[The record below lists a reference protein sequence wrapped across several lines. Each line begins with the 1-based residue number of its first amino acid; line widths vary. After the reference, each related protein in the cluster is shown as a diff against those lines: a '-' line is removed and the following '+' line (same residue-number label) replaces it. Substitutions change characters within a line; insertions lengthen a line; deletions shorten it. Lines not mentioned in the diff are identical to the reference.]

1 MSLPILEV
9 RHLALVTEI
18 AGTGSVT
25 RAAERLHLT
34 QSALSHQLR
43 EIESRLT
50 TPLFLRL
57 GRRMVLTPAGERVLA
72 SARRVLDELAR
83 AEDDLRLMSAP
94 GTGVLRLCTQC
105 NTGYHWLP
113 PLLETFQRTYPG
125 VEVQI
130 VVAATDRPVE
140 ALLEGQIDL
149 AFLTDRIDDDARLV
163 VRPVFKD
170 ELVAVVP
177 PSHPFAR
184 RAFIEPA
191 ELGGTH
197 LVLYNHDRRSS
208 DVFRYV
214 LTPAGVEPARVSR
227 VPLTEAILELVK
239 AGQGIGV
246 MARWAIEP
254 AIRSGAVRAVR
265 IGRRGVFRAW
275 RAATLRSRPEPTWQ
289 KDFVALMAARALP
302 ARLVGGKGLG
312 RISRR
317 ETPPSAAPPAPAEP
331 GRRRPRRPPPP
342 AA

>member
-1 MSLPILEV
+1 MSMPILEV

-50 TPLFLRL
+50 TSLFLRL

-72 SARRVLDELAR
+72 SARRVLDDLTR
-83 AEDDLRLMSAP
+83 AEDDLRSMAAP

-113 PLLETFQRTYPG
+113 PLLETFHRTYPA

-130 VVAATDRPVE
+130 VVSATDRPIE

-149 AFLTDRIDDDARLV
+149 AFITDGTADARLV
-163 VRPVFKD
+163 ARPVFKD
-170 ELVAVVP
+170 ELVAAVS
-177 PSHPFAR
+177 PSHPFAHR
-184 RAFIEPA
+184 PYIEPA

-197 LVLYNHDRRSS
+197 LLLYNLDRRSS
-208 DVFRYV
+208 DIYRYV
-214 LTPAGVEPARVSR
+214 LTPAGVEPARMSR
-227 VPLTEAILELVK
+227 VPLTEAILELIK

-275 RAATLRSRPEPTWQ
+275 QAATLRNRPEPKWQ

-302 ARLVGGKGLG
+302 AKATR
-312 RISRR
+312 SRQLYKL
-317 ETPPSAAPPAPAEP
+317 PYVK
-331 GRRRPRRPPPP
+331 RRM
-342 AA
+342 

>member
-1 MSLPILEV
+1 MIDCEVINPLHTMSMPILEV

-43 EIESRLT
+43 ELESRLALS
-50 TPLFLRL
+50 LFLRL

-72 SARRVLDELAR
+72 SAQRVLDDLVR
-83 AEDDLRLMSAP
+83 AEDDLRSMSAP
-94 GTGVLRLCTQC
+94 GHGVLRLCTQC

-113 PLLETFQRTYPG
+113 PLLEAFHRTYPA
-125 VEVQI
+125 VDVQI
-130 VVAATDRPVE
+130 VVSATDRPVE

-149 AFLTDRIDDDARLV
+149 AFITDQSDDARLV
-163 VRPVFKD
+163 IRPVFKD

-184 RAFIEPA
+184 RAFIDPA

-197 LVLYNHDRRSS
+197 LLLYNLDRRDS
-208 DVFRYV
+208 DIYRYV
-214 LTPAGVEPARVSR
+214 LRPAGVEPARVSR
-227 VPLTEAILELVK
+227 VPLTEAILELIK

-254 AIRSGAVRAVR
+254 ALRSGAVRAVR
-265 IGRRGVFRAW
+265 IGRRGVFRDW
-275 RAATLRSRPEPTWQ
+275 RAATLRSRLEPKWQ
-289 KDFVALMAARALP
+289 KDFVALMAAKALP
-302 ARLVGGKGLG
+302 AKATRAHG
-312 RISRR
+312 
-317 ETPPSAAPPAPAEP
+317 
-331 GRRRPRRPPPP
+331 
-342 AA
+342 